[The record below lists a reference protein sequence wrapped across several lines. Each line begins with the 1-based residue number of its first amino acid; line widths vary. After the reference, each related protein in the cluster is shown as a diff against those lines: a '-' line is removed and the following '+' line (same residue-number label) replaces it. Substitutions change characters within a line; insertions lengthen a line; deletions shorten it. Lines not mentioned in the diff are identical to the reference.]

1 MLIEQ
6 LIFTVV
12 AFAIF
17 VYMFFKMIK
26 ANDTSYIV
34 FLVLEA
40 IGIGFNFVEVL
51 FGAKLN
57 ILLKILMYIFSII
70 IPIFVI
76 ILEKR
81 DFNIIE
87 SINLAKAKIYFEL
100 GDNKKA
106 KQILLNY

>member
-40 IGIGFNFVEVL
+40 DNGI
-51 FGAKLN
+51 KLEKT
-57 ILLKILMYIFSII
+57 IKILF
-70 IPIFVI
+70 
-76 ILEKR
+76 
-81 DFNIIE
+81 
-87 SINLAKAKIYFEL
+87 
-100 GDNKKA
+100 
-106 KQILLNY
+106 

>member
-40 IGIGFNFVEVL
+40 IGIGFNFVEVIIW
-51 FGAKLN
+51 GQIKHIVKN
-57 ILLKILMYIFSII
+57 TNVYIFNNNTYICNNI
-70 IPIFVI
+70 RK
-76 ILEKR
+76 KR
-81 DFNIIE
+81 F
-87 SINLAKAKIYFEL
+87 
-100 GDNKKA
+100 
-106 KQILLNY
+106 